1 MEILP
6 WLTLLSPI
14 ALAIAGW
21 SMKSRSDMATDLALF
36 KVHVA
41 ENYARRTSLEA
52 VERRILD
59 AIENLG
65 QRLDRIAESRQ

>member
-21 SMKSRSDMATDLALF
+21 SMKSRSDMAVDLAQF

-65 QRLDRIAESRQ
+65 QRLDRIAETRQ